1 MENLLGANMWSQQKQ
16 RRKENVFGS
25 GCYDS
30 MTLDGAHHLK
40 LQQSASFT
48 NAECIIFCRL
58 PRQKCICMT
67 LMHAQKV
74 CETVT
79 RILIFAYTNLKRIV
93 DHTVPPHLKKWTRIG
108 RFNSMRS
115 KPDHDMSPN
124 TLMAAA
130 AGATFLRDRWHD
142 PEWAVIA

>member
-1 MENLLGANMWSQQKQ
+1 MWSQQKQ

-93 DHTVPPHLKKWTRIG
+93 DHTVPPHLKNGPELEDSI
-108 RFNSMRS
+108 
-115 KPDHDMSPN
+115 PCDQSPIMTCHPTHSWRQLPVQPFSETDGM
-124 TLMAAA
+124 TLN
-130 AGATFLRDRWHD
+130 GQ
-142 PEWAVIA
+142 